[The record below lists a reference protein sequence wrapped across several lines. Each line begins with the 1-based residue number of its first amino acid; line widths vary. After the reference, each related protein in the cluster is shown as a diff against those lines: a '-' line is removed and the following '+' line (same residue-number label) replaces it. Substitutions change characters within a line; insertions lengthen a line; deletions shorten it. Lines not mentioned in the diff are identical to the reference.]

1 MARRRRRKRFT
12 AIGGELRET
21 AASDCSGNGAS
32 GSSGTSRINFDTGGL
47 DRLYVRGLENVH
59 KKFLIQAAACNLA
72 LLLRSTYGSGK
83 PRAAH
88 DRAAEVILMILAVL
102 KTVGDT
108 FSTVLAFFNSLEPV
122 FRLAEGECRILA
134 LVENQGVLDTDC

>member
-72 LLLRSTYGSGK
+72 LLMRSLYGSGK

-88 DRAAEVILMILAVL
+88 DRAAGAISMILVVL
-102 KTVGDT
+102 KAVEDNL
-108 FSTVLAFFNSLEPV
+108 STVMTFFDSFDSV
-122 FRLAEGECRILA
+122 FRLLEGQCPVLSP
-134 LVENQGVLDTDC
+134 VEN